1 MFTYTAFFAMIMRYV
16 LLKQDDISLLADIGP
31 ALLLVLA
38 MGIISFGLLV
48 FYIIHVINSKTDNN
62 EKILWMFFFI
72 TCSILAFPIYWY
84 MRVWKSPAEN
94 MPMIAKQ

>member
-1 MFTYTAFFAMIMRYV
+1 MFTYTAFFAMIMLYV

-62 EKILWMFFFI
+62 EKILWMFFFHH
-72 TCSILAFPIYWY
+72 
-84 MRVWKSPAEN
+84 V
-94 MPMIAKQ
+94 

>member
-1 MFTYTAFFAMIMRYV
+1 MTF
-16 LLKQDDISLLADIGP
+16 SLLADIDP
-31 ALLLVLA
+31 ALPLVFA

-48 FYIIHVINSKTDNN
+48 YYIVHVINSKIDNN

-94 MPMIAKQ
+94 MSMIAN